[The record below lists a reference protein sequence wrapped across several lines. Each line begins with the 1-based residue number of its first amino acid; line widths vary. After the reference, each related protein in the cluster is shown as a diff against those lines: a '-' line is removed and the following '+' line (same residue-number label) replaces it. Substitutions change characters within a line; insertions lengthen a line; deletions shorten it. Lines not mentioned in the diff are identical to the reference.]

1 MQIGLNILPQVGKY
15 IENFKLIKSIASTI
29 DCSRKMPN
37 FPSMTIRCIVGI
49 EHLANLPPNNIR
61 HSEDV
66 RVVEKVA
73 SKKLHI

>member
-1 MQIGLNILPQVGKY
+1 
-15 IENFKLIKSIASTI
+15 
-29 DCSRKMPN
+29 MPN
-37 FPSMTIRCIVGI
+37 FPSMTIRCTVGI

-73 SKKLHI
+73 SKKLHV